1 VSATVHDDRPVPA
14 RPVKPRSWWTRTR
27 VTIISALA
35 LGAAWSAGAFA
46 LVWQWENT
54 LAANELAAVGRNHVV
69 AVQDGLDGYLGK
81 LWAVRALME
90 TTNNLSR
97 AEFSLFTRRLLSRE
111 AGVQNF
117 SWVPHVS
124 RDTRRAFEAAARLD
138 GIADFTI
145 RQVMPEDQLI
155 ASPDHDEYL
164 PIFYSSVAEKTSR
177 IYGIDLRSQ
186 EVFRDRL
193 DRARDNDSLS
203 VVPDL
208 VLHSIAGNVHG
219 FMFSLPVYRANFPH
233 DTVEQRRQNFLGFVH
248 GAFLTVD
255 AFEHIVMTSTA
266 PRGLDLYLFAADP
279 APDARPLHAQVS
291 RLRPN
296 RVQVRPT
303 LIATTY
309 AEVTAGRHLAD
320 TLTAGESHWTIVA
333 APIPDGPL
341 TIRHDRA
348 WLVLA
353 ANVLIGVIALFHIST
368 SSRQADRLVR
378 AHEQISSLAQ
388 TDALT
393 GLMNRRAFSDV
404 LNAAFASCRRGAEPF
419 AVLYFDLDHFK
430 DVNDTRGH
438 PIGDRLLRLV
448 ADRIKGAIRANDFAA
463 RFGGDEFAIL
473 QSDAGDLAAD
483 AMAQKLTELLAAP
496 FTIDGSEVHVSASI
510 GVAVYAPELAAPE
523 ALMVQ
528 ADLALYRAKE
538 DGRNCFRFHTDE
550 LDQKVHQRVTV
561 AAELRRAIDQGELRL
576 QYQPQVELGSG
587 RITGLEA
594 LVRWEHPQ
602 RGLVSPAEFI
612 PIAEHTG
619 SVVQLGQW
627 VFEEACRQL
636 ALWRAMDL
644 DPGILAVNFSAVQLK
659 TQPNLARHLAAVLER
674 WNVPPQSLEIEL
686 TESVLMDLTQQHTAV
701 FESLGRLGLRTAID
715 DFGTGY
721 SSLKYLT
728 HYPVTRLKIAQDL
741 VCRVDSDVR
750 NATVVRT
757 AIRLAQE
764 LGLDFV
770 AEGIETKAQA
780 DFLLA
785 AGCHSGQGFYCG
797 CPAGTEEIT
806 RLLKEQRARKPG
818 GPKLTIVTS

>member
-1 VSATVHDDRPVPA
+1 VPAPVHDDRPVPP
-14 RPVKPRSWWTRTR
+14 RPVNPRTWWTRTR
-27 VTIISALA
+27 VTILSALA

-54 LAANELAAVGRNHVV
+54 LGANELAAIARNHTV

-90 TTNNLSR
+90 THNNLSR
-97 AEFSLFTRRLLSRE
+97 DEFSLFTRRLLARE
-111 AGVQNF
+111 SGVQNF

-124 RDTRRAFEAAARLD
+124 RATRQAFEAAARLE

-145 RQVMPEDQLI
+145 RQVMPGDQLI
-155 ASPDHDEYL
+155 PSPDRDEYL
-164 PIFYSSVAEKTSR
+164 PIYYSSVADKASR
-177 IYGIDLRSQ
+177 IYGIDLHSQ
-186 EVFRDRL
+186 EVFHDRL

-208 VLHSIAGNVHG
+208 VLHSVAGDTHG

-233 DTVEQRRQNFLGFVH
+233 DTAEQRRQNFLGFVH
-248 GAFLTVD
+248 GAFRTVE
-255 AFEHIVMTSTA
+255 AFDHIVTTSTA

-291 RLRPN
+291 RLRPD
-296 RVQVRPT
+296 RAQVRPT
-303 LIATTY
+303 LMARTH
-309 AEVTAGRHLAD
+309 ADVTAGRHVTD
-320 TLTAGESHWTIVA
+320 TLTAGEARWTIVA
-333 APIPDGPL
+333 APFPDGPL
-341 TIRHDRA
+341 AIRHDRA

-353 ANVLIGVIALFHIST
+353 ANLLIGAIALFHVST
-368 SSRQADRLVR
+368 SSRQADRLLR

-393 GLMNRRAFSDV
+393 GLMNRRAFADV
-404 LNAAFASCRRGAEPF
+404 LDAAFASCRRGAQPF
-419 AVLYFDLDHFK
+419 ALLYFDLDHFK

-438 PIGDRLLRLV
+438 PVGDHLLRLV
-448 ADRIKGAIRANDFAA
+448 AARVKGAIRANDFAA

-473 QSDAGDLAAD
+473 ESDAGEFAAD
-483 AMAQKLTELLAAP
+483 AMAHKLTELLAAP
-496 FTIDGSEVHVSASI
+496 FTIEGSEVHVSASV
-510 GVAVYAPELAAPE
+510 GVAVYAPELASAE

-550 LDQKVHQRVTV
+550 LDQKIHQRVTV
-561 AAELRRAIDQGELRL
+561 AAELRRAIEQGELRL
-576 QYQPQVELGSG
+576 QYQPQVELASG

-594 LVRWEHPQ
+594 LVRWQHPE
-602 RGLVSPAEFI
+602 RGVVSPAEFI
-612 PIAEHTG
+612 PVAEHTG
-619 SVVQLGQW
+619 SIVALGQW

-644 DPGILAVNFSAVQLK
+644 DPGIMAVNFSAVQLK
-659 TQPNLARHLAAVLER
+659 TQPNLARHLSAVLER
-674 WNVPPQSLEIEL
+674 WSVPPQCVEIEL
-686 TESVLMDLTQQHTAV
+686 TESVLADLTQQHTAV
-701 FESLGRLGLRTAID
+701 FESLSRLGLRTAID

-741 VCRVDSDVR
+741 VCRVDSDAR

-770 AEGIETKAQA
+770 AEGVETKAQA

-785 AGCHSGQGFYCG
+785 AGCQLGQGFYCG
-797 CPAGTEEIT
+797 RPAGTDEIT
-806 RLLKEQRARKPG
+806 RALKEQRAGKSG
-818 GPKLTIVTS
+818 APKLAIVAG

>member
-1 VSATVHDDRPVPA
+1 
-14 RPVKPRSWWTRTR
+14 

-54 LAANELAAVGRNHVV
+54 LAANELAAIGRNHVI

-90 TTNNLSR
+90 TRNNLSR
-97 AEFSLFTRRLLSRE
+97 GEFSQFTRRLLARE
-111 AGVQNF
+111 SGVQNF

-124 RDTRRAFEAAARLD
+124 RDTRAAFEAAARLD
-138 GIADFTI
+138 GIPNYTI
-145 RQVMPEDQLI
+145 RQVMPEDKLI
-155 ASPDHDEYL
+155 PAPDYDEYL
-164 PIFYSSVAEKTSR
+164 PIYYSSVADKASR
-177 IYGIDLRSQ
+177 IYGIDLHSQ
-186 EVFRDRL
+186 EVFHDRL

-208 VLHSIAGNVHG
+208 VLHSVAGDVHG
-219 FMFSLPVYRANFPH
+219 FIFSLPVYRANLPH
-233 DTVEQRRQNFLGFVH
+233 DTVGQRRQNFLGFVH

-255 AFEHIVMTSTA
+255 AFDHIVTTSTA
-266 PRGLDLYLFAADP
+266 PRGLDLFLFAADP
-279 APDARPLHAQVS
+279 AADARPLHAQVS
-291 RLRPN
+291 RLRPD
-296 RVQVRPT
+296 RPQVRPR
-303 LIATTY
+303 LMAKTY
-309 AEVTAGRHLAD
+309 AEVTTGRHVTD
-320 TLTAGESHWTIVA
+320 TLTAGEARWTIVA
-333 APIPDGPL
+333 APVADGPL
-341 TIRHDRA
+341 AIRHDRA

-353 ANVLIGVIALFHIST
+353 ANLLIGAIALFHIST
-368 SSRQADRLVR
+368 SSRQADRLMH

-393 GLMNRRAFSDV
+393 GLMNRRAFADV
-404 LNAAFASCRRGAEPF
+404 LNAAFAACRRGAQPF
-419 AVLYFDLDHFK
+419 ALLYFDLDHFK

-438 PIGDRLLRLV
+438 PVGDHLLRLV
-448 ADRIKGAIRANDFAA
+448 AARVKVAIRVNDFAA

-473 QSDAGDLAAD
+473 QSDSGELAAD
-483 AMAQKLTELLAAP
+483 AMAQKLTELIAAP
-496 FTIDGSEVHVSASI
+496 FTIDGSEVHVSASV
-510 GVAVYAPELAAPE
+510 GVAVYAPELASAE

-550 LDQKVHQRVTV
+550 LDQNVHRRVTV
-561 AAELRRAIDQGELRL
+561 AAELRRAIEESELRL
-576 QYQPQVELGSG
+576 EYQPQVELASG
-587 RITGLEA
+587 RIIGIEA
-594 LVRWEHPQ
+594 LVRWEHPE
-602 RGLVSPAEFI
+602 RGSISPTEFI
-612 PIAEHTG
+612 PVAEHTG

-644 DPGILAVNFSAVQLK
+644 DPGTLAVNFSAVQLK

-674 WNVPPQSLEIEL
+674 WQVPPHCVEIEL
-686 TESVLMDLTQQHTAV
+686 TESVLMELTQQHAAV
-701 FESLGRLGLRTAID
+701 FESLSRLGLRTAID

-741 VCRVDSDVR
+741 VSRVDSDVR

-770 AEGIETKAQA
+770 AEGVETKAQV

-785 AGCHSGQGFYCG
+785 AGCHLGQGFYCG
-797 CPAGTEEIT
+797 RPARADEIT
-806 RLLKEQRARKPG
+806 RILKEQRAGRPAA
-818 GPKLTIVTS
+818 PKLAVMAG

>member
-1 VSATVHDDRPVPA
+1 
-14 RPVKPRSWWTRTR
+14 
-27 VTIISALA
+27 VTILSALA

-54 LAANELAAVGRNHVV
+54 LGANELAAIARNHTV

-90 TTNNLSR
+90 THNNLSR
-97 AEFSLFTRRLLSRE
+97 DEFSLFTRRLLARE
-111 AGVQNF
+111 SGVQNF

-124 RDTRRAFEAAARLD
+124 RATRQAFEAAARLE

-145 RQVMPEDQLI
+145 RQVMPGDQLI
-155 ASPDHDEYL
+155 PSPDRDEYL
-164 PIFYSSVAEKTSR
+164 PIYYSSVADKASR
-177 IYGIDLRSQ
+177 IYGIDLHSQ
-186 EVFRDRL
+186 EVFHDRL
-193 DRARDNDSLS
+193 DRGRDNDSLS

-208 VLHSIAGNVHG
+208 VLHSVAGDTHG

-233 DTVEQRRQNFLGFVH
+233 DTAEQRRQNFLGFVH
-248 GAFLTVD
+248 GAFRTVE
-255 AFEHIVMTSTA
+255 AFDHIVTTSTA

-291 RLRPN
+291 RLRPD
-296 RVQVRPT
+296 RAQVRPT
-303 LIATTY
+303 LMARTH
-309 AEVTAGRHLAD
+309 ADVTAGRHVTD
-320 TLTAGESHWTIVA
+320 TLTAGEARWTIVA
-333 APIPDGPL
+333 APFPDGPL
-341 TIRHDRA
+341 AIRHDRA

-353 ANVLIGVIALFHIST
+353 ANLLIGAIALFHVST
-368 SSRQADRLVR
+368 SSRQADRLLR

-393 GLMNRRAFSDV
+393 GLMNRRAFADV
-404 LNAAFASCRRGAEPF
+404 LDAAFASCRRGAQPF
-419 AVLYFDLDHFK
+419 ALLYFDLDHFK

-438 PIGDRLLRLV
+438 PVGDHLLRLV
-448 ADRIKGAIRANDFAA
+448 AARVKGAIRANDFAA

-473 QSDAGDLAAD
+473 ESDAGEFAAD
-483 AMAQKLTELLAAP
+483 AMAHKLTELLAAP
-496 FTIDGSEVHVSASI
+496 FTIEGSEVHVSASV
-510 GVAVYAPELAAPE
+510 GVAVYAPELASAE

-550 LDQKVHQRVTV
+550 LDQKIHQRVTV
-561 AAELRRAIDQGELRL
+561 AAELRRAIEQGELRL
-576 QYQPQVELGSG
+576 QYQPQVELAGG

-594 LVRWEHPQ
+594 LVRWQHPE
-602 RGLVSPAEFI
+602 RGVVSPAEFI
-612 PIAEHTG
+612 PVAEHTG
-619 SVVQLGQW
+619 SIVALGQW

-644 DPGILAVNFSAVQLK
+644 DPGIMAVNFSAVQLK
-659 TQPNLARHLAAVLER
+659 TQPNLARHLSAVLER
-674 WNVPPQSLEIEL
+674 WSVPPQCVEIEL
-686 TESVLMDLTQQHTAV
+686 TESVLADLTQQHTAV
-701 FESLGRLGLRTAID
+701 FESLSRLGLRTAID

-741 VCRVDSDVR
+741 VCRVDSDAR

-770 AEGIETKAQA
+770 AEGVETKAQA

-785 AGCHSGQGFYCG
+785 AGCQLGQGFYCG
-797 CPAGTEEIT
+797 RPAGTDEIT
-806 RLLKEQRARKPG
+806 RALKEQRAGKSG
-818 GPKLTIVTS
+818 APKLAIVAG

>member
-1 VSATVHDDRPVPA
+1 
-14 RPVKPRSWWTRTR
+14 
-27 VTIISALA
+27 VTILSALA

-54 LAANELAAVGRNHVV
+54 LGANELAAIARNHTV

-90 TTNNLSR
+90 THNNLSR
-97 AEFSLFTRRLLSRE
+97 DEFSLFTRRLLARE
-111 AGVQNF
+111 SGVQNF

-124 RDTRRAFEAAARLD
+124 RATRQAFEAAARLE

-145 RQVMPEDQLI
+145 RQVMPGDQLI
-155 ASPDHDEYL
+155 PSPDRDEYL
-164 PIFYSSVAEKTSR
+164 PIYYSSVADKASR
-177 IYGIDLRSQ
+177 IYGIDLHSQ
-186 EVFRDRL
+186 EVFHDRL

-208 VLHSIAGNVHG
+208 VLHSVAGDTHG

-233 DTVEQRRQNFLGFVH
+233 DTAEQRRQNFLGFVH
-248 GAFLTVD
+248 GAFRTVE
-255 AFEHIVMTSTA
+255 AFDHIVTTSTA

-291 RLRPN
+291 RLRPD
-296 RVQVRPT
+296 RAQVRPT
-303 LIATTY
+303 LMARTH
-309 AEVTAGRHLAD
+309 ADVTAGRHVTD
-320 TLTAGESHWTIVA
+320 TLTAGEARWTIVA
-333 APIPDGPL
+333 APFPDGPL
-341 TIRHDRA
+341 AIRHDRA

-353 ANVLIGVIALFHIST
+353 ANLLIGAIALFHVST
-368 SSRQADRLVR
+368 SSRQADRLLR

-393 GLMNRRAFSDV
+393 GLMNRRAFADV
-404 LNAAFASCRRGAEPF
+404 LDAAFASCRRGAQPF
-419 AVLYFDLDHFK
+419 ALLYFDLDHFK

-438 PIGDRLLRLV
+438 PVGDHLLRLV
-448 ADRIKGAIRANDFAA
+448 AARVKGAIRANDFAA

-473 QSDAGDLAAD
+473 ESDAGEFAAD
-483 AMAQKLTELLAAP
+483 AMAHKLTELLAAP
-496 FTIDGSEVHVSASI
+496 FTIEGSEVHVSASV
-510 GVAVYAPELAAPE
+510 GVAVYAPELASAE

-550 LDQKVHQRVTV
+550 LDQKIHQRVTV
-561 AAELRRAIDQGELRL
+561 AAELRRAIEQGELRL
-576 QYQPQVELGSG
+576 QYQPQVELASG

-594 LVRWEHPQ
+594 LVRWQHPE
-602 RGLVSPAEFI
+602 RGVVSPAEFI
-612 PIAEHTG
+612 PVAEHTG
-619 SVVQLGQW
+619 SIVALGQW

-644 DPGILAVNFSAVQLK
+644 DPGIMAVNFSAVQLK
-659 TQPNLARHLAAVLER
+659 TQPNLARHLSAVLER
-674 WNVPPQSLEIEL
+674 WSVPPQCVEIEL
-686 TESVLMDLTQQHTAV
+686 TESVLADLTQQHTAV
-701 FESLGRLGLRTAID
+701 FESLSRLGLRTAID

-741 VCRVDSDVR
+741 VCRVDSDAR

-770 AEGIETKAQA
+770 AEGVETKAQA

-785 AGCHSGQGFYCG
+785 AGCQLGQGFYCG
-797 CPAGTEEIT
+797 RPAGTDEIT
-806 RLLKEQRARKPG
+806 RALKEQRAGKSG
-818 GPKLTIVTS
+818 APKLAIVAG